1 MSEPRATEVEYIEAT
16 FLFRTY
22 RSVPE
27 AQRATEQDIERSFLA
42 PYAKKRMLTV
52 LNRTEQRCLVAIK
65 HNVLNDKWMP
75 CALNAY
81 EGSDRCSKHGG
92 PKAVPGVTKAKQ
104 LEKENVEL
112 KARLKQFEAAELRL
126 TKKVGK

>member
-1 MSEPRATEVEYIEAT
+1 MSEPEYIEAT

-65 HNVLNDKWMP
+65 HGVLNDKWMP

-92 PKAVPGVTKAKQ
+92 PKAIPGVTKAKL

-112 KARLKQFEAAELRL
+112 RRRLKEL
-126 TKKVGK
+126 GASA

>member
-1 MSEPRATEVEYIEAT
+1 
-16 FLFRTY
+16 
-22 RSVPE
+22 
-27 AQRATEQDIERSFLA
+27 
-42 PYAKKRMLTV
+42 MLTEH
-52 LNRTEQRCLVAIK
+52 NRTEQRCLVAIK

-104 LEKENVEL
+104 LEKENAEL

-126 TKKVGK
+126 TKKVEK